1 MSNWDNLPPDEMAA
15 FRTTLRNW
23 LDLRIC
29 SGHALAQR
37 AGCNAMT
44 IYNIRRGKTWT
55 SNRMADEIMQAIGQ
69 IERAYV
75 KQWQA
80 SRAKRGGV
88 V

>member
-1 MSNWDNLPPDEMAA
+1 MSSWDNLPPDEMAA
-15 FRTTLRNW
+15 FRTTLSSW

-37 AGCNAMT
+37 AGCNSMT

-55 SNRMADEIMQAIGQ
+55 SNRMANEIMQAIGQ

-80 SRAKRGGV
+80 SRANRGGV
-88 V
+88 W

>member
-23 LDLRIC
+23 LDLRIY

-55 SNRMADEIMQAIGQ
+55 SNRMAGEIMQAICEVEQ
-69 IERAYV
+69 RYIR
-75 KQWQA
+75 QWQWRRVQNE
-80 SRAKRGGV
+80 SH
-88 V
+88 